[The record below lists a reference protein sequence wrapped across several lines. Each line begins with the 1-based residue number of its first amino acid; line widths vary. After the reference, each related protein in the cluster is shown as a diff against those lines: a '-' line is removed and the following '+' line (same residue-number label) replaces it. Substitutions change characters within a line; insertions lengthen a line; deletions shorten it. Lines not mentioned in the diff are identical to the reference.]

1 VAHAAALTSAQQ
13 LTSALACAL
22 QLYAPLDSS
31 AVGRDVVERFLYIFV
46 CLAPG
51 CRNQAAGW
59 TALRAQRPAA
69 PPPAP
74 AAAAAASA
82 PAAPPQP
89 ADDWGA
95 VGADDWGGDE
105 SAHDAVSAA
114 AGDHTPA
121 LDALAEAL
129 ASAQL
134 QGAAADAA
142 AAAKLRSARSE
153 AQPQQPRTVR
163 PQPCASTLP
172 EFYVAAVA
180 EPDADGDAGAG
191 GAGTRDAAAERA
203 AQLAAEYAAR
213 HGGAGTAA
221 APGGDGDDDGS
232 GGGEAESWAGEQY
245 ERASVRGVDR
255 AYLKF
260 QKRLR
265 RCPEQCLRRVFLF
278 PALALSGSLK
288 QHDACTANV

>member
-1 VAHAAALTSAQQ
+1 M
-13 LTSALACAL
+13 
-22 QLYAPLDSS
+22 
-31 AVGRDVVERFLYIFV
+31 GRDVVERFLYIFV

-51 CRNQAAGW
+51 CRNQAGGW
-59 TALRAQRPAA
+59 TVLRAQRRAPPLPA
-69 PPPAP
+69 PPAP
-74 AAAAAASA
+74 AAASASA
-82 PAAPPQP
+82 SLPQA

-105 SAHDAVSAA
+105 PAGVEAASA
-114 AGDHTPA
+114 AGDRAPA

-129 ASAQL
+129 ATAQL

-142 AAAKLRSARSE
+142 AAAKLRTARSE
-153 AQPQQPRTVR
+153 AAPQQLRSAR
-163 PQPCASTLP
+163 PPPTASTLP

-180 EPDADGDAGAG
+180 EPDADGSAGGA

-213 HGGAGTAA
+213 HGGAGGDDG
-221 APGGDGDDDGS
+221 GGDS
-232 GGGEAESWAGEQY
+232 EAENWAGEQY

-265 RCPEQCLRRVFLF
+265 RCPEQCLRRVFD
-278 PALALSGSLK
+278 PRHRRASPHCAPIA
-288 QHDACTANV
+288 DA